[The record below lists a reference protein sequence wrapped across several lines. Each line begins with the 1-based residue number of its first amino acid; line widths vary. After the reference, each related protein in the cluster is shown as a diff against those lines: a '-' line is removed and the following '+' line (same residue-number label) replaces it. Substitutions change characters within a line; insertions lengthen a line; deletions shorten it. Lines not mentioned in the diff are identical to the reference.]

1 MKSIFVNKFQEGS
14 KENQN
19 IGTGAIVGFD
29 TYSKK
34 GVLRLA
40 KQSTIITA
48 ANGSALTAYPTFIE
62 TSQGGNYIWAQLSD
76 GNVIYSSDGGATWQ
90 NTSSAFTTGGDTHGN
105 GLIFFQNF
113 MFAFTDT
120 KIWYWKDTGLTS
132 GNDPTSGAW
141 VDWTT
146 TKALGTIQAFTTDP
160 ITSIHFPFLYPNNR
174 GVYFG
179 NGGAGGTSN
188 AVTTG
193 SGASSS
199 VGFFGQNGT
208 TLFNPA
214 GTLGTDFLWNNGI
227 LQLPSSTWTVGSLN
241 FLPPSLLA
249 ISVNQYQNPSQGSD
263 LITWD
268 TVSQNKFNPPL
279 RIYSNINSTDTGTV
293 TAGIKQLQNRNQ
305 VLYAVTGGNHTVY
318 ETNGSSF
325 NLLEDISLYS
335 NIRNYSNV
343 PNGGELDY
351 PVFFNSFPSA
361 INVLGNKLLTGTA
374 PMINT
379 SSYPPANYGFFP
391 IGVWSIAFNK
401 DGSHSTQCEFVI
413 PIGSDTI
420 SPQGNGNFLRITAI
434 KPISIDTASNSTGQF
449 IIGFAFKSQA
459 ISATYG
465 FAIVDLFNYI
475 NNINYTAL
483 ESELFEIGTYLN
495 PKAIGNI
502 EINFVKKL
510 KTGQTFD
517 LSYRTGIE
525 NKWTAMSYEGNTT
538 VTGDNTKNS
547 YAYTSNDIGSVQFIQ
562 FRFRMATDSGNAT
575 NSPEIRS
582 IIINPL
588 KNNG

>member
-1 MKSIFVNKFQEGS
+1 MKSIFINKFQKGS
-14 KENQN
+14 EENQN
-19 IGTGAIVGFD
+19 LGTGAIVGFD

-40 KQSTIITA
+40 KKSTAVTKSA
-48 ANGSALTAYPTFIE
+48 GSVDFTGFPCFIDFSE
-62 TSQGGNYIWAQLSD
+62 GGSFIWAQMSD
-76 GNVIYSSDGGATWQ
+76 GKIFYSSNAGITWTATD
-90 NTSSAFTTGGDTHGN
+90 TSAMTGNGN

-113 MFAFTDT
+113 MFAFTPT

-132 GNDPTSGAW
+132 GSDPTAGAW

-146 TKALGTIQAFTTDP
+146 TKALGTLQNFTTDP
-160 ITSIHFPFLYPNNR
+160 ISGLHFPFLYPNNR

-208 TLFNPA
+208 TKFDPT

-249 ISVNQYQNPSQGSD
+249 VSVNQYQNPSQGSD

-279 RIYSNINSTDTGTV
+279 RIFSNINSTDTGTI

-325 NLLEDISLYS
+325 NLLEDIGLYS
-335 NIRNYSNV
+335 SIRNTSATTAYY
-343 PNGGELDY
+343 GELDL
-351 PVFFNSFPSA
+351 PVFFNSYPSA

-374 PMINT
+374 PMTNNST
-379 SSYPPANYGFFP
+379 ANYPAANSGFFP
-391 IGVWSIAFNK
+391 VGVWSIAFDK
-401 DGSHSTQCEFVI
+401 SGGHSTQCEFII
-413 PIGSDTI
+413 PASAEILSPAGS
-420 SPQGNGNFLRITAI
+420 GNTLKVTAI
-434 KPISIDTASNSTGQF
+434 KPISIDTASNSTGQLL
-449 IIGFAFKSQA
+449 IGFAYT
-459 ISATYG
+459 ATTNSYG
-465 FAIVDLFNYI
+465 FSIVDLYNYVD
-475 NNINYTAL
+475 NIEYTSL